1 MKKEKVLALLLTA
14 AMCATTV
21 APVSAADFSDQTAV
35 VETESTEEA
44 QEAEA
49 EAAFDTEE
57 TEPEVITDETTD
69 DYEEGEAEDIEAAG
83 TDVQAL
89 DFSDQI
95 TAVEEETNVAEAGAV
110 AIKGTVQADGDS
122 ISGTIPA
129 GASSY
134 RYKVT
139 LPTGGNLSLK
149 GESSSNLEC
158 FIMDERENEI
168 GKVYNFNEAYELA
181 QGNYIILIRNNSKE
195 YEGTFSLR
203 TYFDTQGATTFPEN
217 SNDRIDTA
225 SPISL
230 GQKIIGHT
238 AVNN

>member
-95 TAVEEETNVAEAGAV
+95 TAVEEETNVA
-110 AIKGTVQADGDS
+110 
-122 ISGTIPA
+122 
-129 GASSY
+129 
-134 RYKVT
+134 
-139 LPTGGNLSLK
+139 
-149 GESSSNLEC
+149 
-158 FIMDERENEI
+158 
-168 GKVYNFNEAYELA
+168 
-181 QGNYIILIRNNSKE
+181 
-195 YEGTFSLR
+195 
-203 TYFDTQGATTFPEN
+203 
-217 SNDRIDTA
+217 
-225 SPISL
+225 
-230 GQKIIGHT
+230 
-238 AVNN
+238 